1 MWKVLIAPTNG
12 DKRATMHSYKTKREA
27 VNGYLKFTRDGTLT
41 GSVIQDIGGMIIDH
55 TEAIERLVAE
65 N

>member
-1 MWKVLIAPTNG
+1 MWKVLIRAING
-12 DKRATMHSYKTKREA
+12 DKCATVRSYKTKREA
-27 VNGYLKFTRDGTLT
+27 VSRYLRFTHDGSLT
-41 GSVIQDIGGMIIDH
+41 GTVIQDIGETIVDH

>member
-12 DKRATMHSYKTKREA
+12 DKRAIMHSYKTKREA
-27 VNGYLKFTRDGTLT
+27 VSSYLKFTRDGTLT
-41 GSVIQDIGGMIIDH
+41 GAVIQDIGGTIVDH
-55 TEAIERLVAE
+55 TEAIEQLVAE

>member
-12 DKRATMHSYKTKREA
+12 NKCATMHSYKTKREA
-27 VNGYLKFTRDGTLT
+27 VSWYLRFTRDGTLT
-41 GSVIQDIGGMIIDH
+41 GSVIQDIGGTIVNH
-55 TEAIERLVAE
+55 TEAIEQLVAE